1 MNRFRFVLLV
11 LFFAAPVT
19 ANAAVVAGDFPDGTV
34 WYMHA
39 DLKEMR
45 TSDSGRD
52 LFAWLD
58 EEVLTEFNE
67 ETGVDLKEEID
78 RITAFSSGGRGA
90 IIVIEG
96 AISQDTQDK
105 LLAIASLDGSLDML
119 TYNGKSY
126 YHAGKERSDDGD
138 GHFEKAAYFSFAL
151 KNKIIVTT
159 DEDKLKNLLDS
170 NGKIAGTRG
179 ADNALFVLTAE
190 KEFMQAGMQ
199 TGIFGGDGIDWDS
212 NILRNIEQAAVL
224 ISGKAG
230 LIAIEAQLISSD
242 PGMAK
247 SIASIVNGLISL
259 QAFATDL
266 EPDLAA
272 ILQNTKVDVEGNVLS
287 IRTVID
293 PKTIVKIISD

>member
-1 MNRFRFVLLV
+1 MAKQETRAQEIEEQRKAIEAGTAKLPEGKFEVVVMDPPWDYEDTYDPINWRG
-11 LFFAAPVT
+11 AAPY
-19 ANAAVVAGDFPDGTV
+19 PC
-34 WYMHA
+34 M
-39 DLKEMR
+39 
-45 TSDSGRD
+45 
-52 LFAWLD
+52 
-58 EEVLTEFNE
+58 
-67 ETGVDLKEEID
+67 
-78 RITAFSSGGRGA
+78 
-90 IIVIEG
+90 
-96 AISQDTQDK
+96 TQDK

-199 TGIFGGDGIDWDS
+199 TGKFGGDGIDWDS

-230 LIAIEAQLISSD
+230 LIAIEAQLVSSD

-247 SIASIVNGLISL
+247 SIASIVSGLISL

-272 ILQNTKVDVEGNVLS
+272 ILQNTKVDVEDNVLS